1 MITTQFKAVIF
12 DMDGTLVNNMNFHQR
27 AWIDFLKTY
36 NVNITEE
43 EFHEKNHGTI
53 TEVVPRFFSKKLSFE
68 EIAALG
74 QEKEQLY
81 RNLYR
86 PHLKPIDGLIDFLG
100 KLKEANTRVGLA
112 TAGDIPNI
120 DFTID
125 GLDIRHYF
133 SAITGSEEV
142 QRGKPDPEVYLL
154 TASKMNID
162 PANCLVVEDTIS
174 GIKAGLAAG
183 MQVMAVTTT
192 VKREVLTQYKL
203 YRIID
208 DYTGL

>member
-1 MITTQFKAVIF
+1 MITNQFKAVIF
-12 DMDGTLVNNMNFHQR
+12 DMDGTLVNNMNFHQQ

-36 NVNITEE
+36 NVSITEE

-68 EIAALG
+68 EIIRLG

-81 RNLYR
+81 RDLYR
-86 PHLKPIDGLIDFLG
+86 PYLKPIDGLLDFLA
-100 KLKEANTRVGLA
+100 KLKKANTRIGLA

-125 GLDIRHYF
+125 GLGIRHYF

-142 QRGKPDPEVYLL
+142 KRGKPDPEVYLL

-192 VKREVLTQYKL
+192 VKTDVLTQYKL
-203 YRIID
+203 YRIVD
-208 DYTGL
+208 DYTEL

>member
-1 MITTQFKAVIF
+1 MITNQFKAVIF

-68 EIAALG
+68 EIVRLG

-81 RNLYR
+81 RDLYR
-86 PHLKPIDGLIDFLG
+86 PHLKPIDGLIDFLD
-100 KLKEANTRVGLA
+100 KLKEANTRIGLA
-112 TAGDIPNI
+112 TAGDVPNI

-125 GLDIRHYF
+125 GLGIRHYF
-133 SAITGSEEV
+133 STITGSEEV
-142 QRGKPDPEVYLL
+142 KRGKPDPEVYLV

-192 VKREVLTQYKL
+192 VKREVLTQYEL
-203 YRIID
+203 YGIIN
-208 DYTGL
+208 DYTEL

>member
-1 MITTQFKAVIF
+1 MITNQFKAVIF
-12 DMDGTLVNNMNFHQR
+12 DMDGTLVNNMNFHQQ

-36 NVNITEE
+36 NVSITEE

-68 EIAALG
+68 EIIRLG

-81 RNLYR
+81 RDLYR
-86 PHLKPIDGLIDFLG
+86 PYLKPIDGLLDFLA
-100 KLKEANTRVGLA
+100 KLKKANTRIGLA

-120 DFTID
+120 NFTID
-125 GLDIRHYF
+125 GLGIRHYF

-142 QRGKPDPEVYLL
+142 KRGKPDPEVYLL

-192 VKREVLTQYKL
+192 VKTEVLTQYEL
-203 YRIID
+203 YRIVD
-208 DYTGL
+208 DYTEL